1 MKTERELDELADEET
16 NRVDVI
22 APRLTTGEA
31 VVRDYQLVI
40 ETVDVLTQRTIQYL
54 GDLPLNYRRWMRRTL
69 GAKMVATS
77 KLLTSQPGRLTHVWQ
92 VPWSFSLSEMQA
104 ALHEESRQ
112 RRWVSDMFS
121 YVAHVSYD
129 VLMPT
134 FYDPGRCWVP
144 VGADS
149 CSCGQGRKT
158 GSNADLGAY
167 RIMDVINVKPGR
179 LDDLAD
185 VKAKHFV
192 PEARAYGIALVA
204 SGTRVAE
211 PRRLVQVWSV
221 PSVDSLVDAIK
232 KFSELGWYNDMFQRD
247 IESEDQDLMVPSL
260 HDPEPTLNG
269 DCWQF
274 PV

>member
-1 MKTERELDELADEET
+1 MT
-16 NRVDVI
+16 NPTDSVAHDQSNEVDVI
-22 APRLTTGEA
+22 APRLTAGGA
-31 VVRDYQLVI
+31 VVRDYQLLI
-40 ETVDVLTQRTIQYL
+40 ETVDILTQKTIQYL
-54 GDLPLNYRRWMRRTL
+54 GDLPFGYRRWMRRTL

-77 KLLTSQPGRLTHVWQ
+77 KLLTSRPGRVTHLWQ

-112 RRWVSDMFS
+112 SRWVSDMFS
-121 YVAHVSYD
+121 YVSHVSYD

-149 CSCGQGRKT
+149 CSCGLGKQVPA
-158 GSNADLGAY
+158 NVDVGAY

-185 VKAKHFV
+185 AKARHFV
-192 PEARAYGIALVA
+192 PEARAYGIELMA

-232 KFSELGWYNDMFQRD
+232 KFSELGWYNAMFQLD
-247 IESEDQDLMVPSL
+247 VESEDQDLMVPSL
-260 HDPEPTLNG
+260 HDPEATLNG

>member
-1 MKTERELDELADEET
+1 MTDEAT
-16 NRVDVI
+16 NHVDVI
-22 APRLTTGEA
+22 APRLGVGG
-31 VVRDYQLVI
+31 VVARDYQLLV
-40 ETVDVLTQRTIQYL
+40 ETVDIDTQKTIQYL
-54 GDLPLNYRRWMRRTL
+54 GDLPLKYRFWMRRVM

-77 KLLTSQPGRLTHVWQ
+77 KLLTSRPGRVSHVWQ
-92 VPWSFSLSEMQA
+92 VPWGFSLSEMQA
-104 ALHEESRQ
+104 ALHEEA
-112 RRWVSDMFS
+112 RRSAWVTDMFS
-121 YVAHVSYD
+121 YVSHLSYD

-134 FYDPGRCWVP
+134 FYDPGRCWVTP
-144 VGADS
+144 GANS
-149 CSCGQGRKT
+149 CSCGAGKKRLRDVAV
-158 GSNADLGAY
+158 GDY
-167 RIMDVINVKPGR
+167 RIMDVISVKPGR

-185 VKAKHFV
+185 AKARNFV
-192 PEARAYGIALVA
+192 PEARDFGIALIA

-211 PRRLVQVWSV
+211 PRRLVQLWSV

-232 KFSELGWYNDMFQRD
+232 KFSERGWYNQMFQHD